1 MQMSRSQA
9 ATLGRETKRILEA
22 GRYTAPSGRTVE
34 IADDV
39 RRAVEGTLPYPPDEP
54 VPRPRFSPVA
64 TRFEVVN
71 ETTLD
76 AARRLVADGHRP
88 VALNFASAK
97 NPGGGF
103 LNGARAQEESLCR
116 ASALSACLF
125 RQPMY
130 DFHRSLGGC
139 LYTSYALY
147 SPNVPVFRTD
157 AGELLEEPYRCA
169 FITAPAV
176 NVSGGLG
183 RNPSRQREVAAAM
196 EERVCKVLALAAHH
210 GHDAAVLGAWG
221 CGVFGNDPREVA
233 DLFRRELT
241 GHFHGAFARVVFA
254 VVDWSDDEYFI
265 GPFRRAFG

>member
-1 MQMSRSQA
+1 MHMSRSQA
-9 ATLGRETKRILEA
+9 AALGRETKRILEL
-22 GRYTAPSGRTVE
+22 GHYTAPSGRTVD

-39 RRAVEGTLPYPPDEP
+39 RRAVEATLPYPPDEP

-76 AARRLVADGHRP
+76 AARRLVAEGHRP

-116 ASALSACLF
+116 ASALSACLL

-130 DFHRSLGGC
+130 DFHRRLGGGM
-139 LYTSYALY
+139 YTSYALY
-147 SPNVPVFRTD
+147 SPDVPVFRTD
-157 AGELLEEPYRCA
+157 EGSLLEVPYLCA

-176 NVSGGLG
+176 NAKVVLG
-183 RNPSRQREVAAAM
+183 REAARHPAVFAAM
-196 EERVCKVLALAAHH
+196 QERVYKVLAIAAAH
-210 GHDAAVLGAWG
+210 GQDAAVLGAWG
-221 CGVFGNDPREVA
+221 CGVFGNDPREIA
-233 DLFRRELT
+233 ELFRRELT
-241 GHFHGAFARVVFA
+241 GAFHGAFARVVFA
-254 VVDWSDDEYFI
+254 VVDWSADEHFI
-265 GPFRRAFG
+265 GPFRRAFS